1 MNDEQRRVAL
11 FQAQPPI
18 LMLKRGLGLFFR
30 PAALSFAHVEQLHI
44 AHSALLDK
52 KIAPAGPIGIVLTDP
67 GSCIMSEL
75 YSEHPVM
82 FKNNPI
88 GFIVSI
94 ILIPVFGIGLV
105 ILLVWHLQN
114 KASKLTINDSEI
126 LYEKGLLSKERSEV
140 NISSVR
146 TTKVKQSFFD
156 RIFGVGA
163 IEIYTAGDSPE
174 IVAKGLPDPNRISE
188 IIRPRKDDQ

>member
-1 MNDEQRRVAL
+1 MNE
-11 FQAQPPI
+11 
-18 LMLKRGLGLFFR
+18 
-30 PAALSFAHVEQLHI
+30 S
-44 AHSALLDK
+44 
-52 KIAPAGPIGIVLTDP
+52 
-67 GSCIMSEL
+67 

-88 GFIVSI
+88 GFIISLL
-94 ILIPVFGIGLV
+94 LIPVFGIGLL
-105 ILLVWHLQN
+105 ILLGWHLQN
-114 KASKLTINDSEI
+114 KASKLTVNENEI

-146 TTKVKQSFFD
+146 TTKVKQSFFN

-174 IVAKGLPDPNRISE
+174 INAVGMPDPNRIRE
-188 IIRPRKDDQ
+188 LIKTRQNGG

>member
-1 MNDEQRRVAL
+1 
-11 FQAQPPI
+11 
-18 LMLKRGLGLFFR
+18 
-30 PAALSFAHVEQLHI
+30 
-44 AHSALLDK
+44 
-52 KIAPAGPIGIVLTDP
+52 
-67 GSCIMSEL
+67 MSEL

>member
-1 MNDEQRRVAL
+1 
-11 FQAQPPI
+11 
-18 LMLKRGLGLFFR
+18 
-30 PAALSFAHVEQLHI
+30 
-44 AHSALLDK
+44 
-52 KIAPAGPIGIVLTDP
+52 
-67 GSCIMSEL
+67 MSEL

-114 KASKLTINDSEI
+114 KASKLTINDTEI

>member
-1 MNDEQRRVAL
+1 
-11 FQAQPPI
+11 
-18 LMLKRGLGLFFR
+18 
-30 PAALSFAHVEQLHI
+30 
-44 AHSALLDK
+44 
-52 KIAPAGPIGIVLTDP
+52 
-67 GSCIMSEL
+67 MSEL

-94 ILIPVFGIGLV
+94 LLIPVFGVGLL

-114 KASKLTINDSEI
+114 KSSKLTINENEI

-146 TTKVKQSFFD
+146 TTKVKQTFFE
-156 RIFGVGA
+156 RIFGVGS

-188 IIRPRKDDQ
+188 IIRPSREDRQP

>member
-1 MNDEQRRVAL
+1 M
-11 FQAQPPI
+11 
-18 LMLKRGLGLFFR
+18 
-30 PAALSFAHVEQLHI
+30 
-44 AHSALLDK
+44 
-52 KIAPAGPIGIVLTDP
+52 
-67 GSCIMSEL
+67 
-75 YSEHPVM
+75 
-82 FKNNPI
+82 
-88 GFIVSI
+88 
-94 ILIPVFGIGLV
+94 
-105 ILLVWHLQN
+105 
-114 KASKLTINDSEI
+114 NDSEI

-156 RIFGVGA
+156 RIFGVGT